1 MKYSCTFKDYSYL
14 CGVKIINRMEKR
26 ELTQKEE
33 EILGCFWKRG
43 AMFIRE
49 LLDMQDEP
57 KPHYNTLST
66 IVRIL
71 EEKGYMTYKAYGN
84 TYQYYPTV
92 SEGEYR
98 NYNLNK
104 MVDKYFD
111 KSYLRVVS
119 SLIEEEK
126 LSVDELQKLI
136 EKIKQSKT
144 NE

>member
-1 MKYSCTFKDYSYL
+1 MQQKKMIEMK
-14 CGVKIINRMEKR
+14 RR
-26 ELTQKEE
+26 ELTEKEE
-33 EILGCFWKRG
+33 EILGYFWKRG

-71 EEKGYMTYKAYGN
+71 EEKGYMAYKAYGN

-92 SEGEYR
+92 SEDEYR
-98 NYNLNK
+98 KFNLNNLI
-104 MVDKYFD
+104 DRYFD
-111 KSYLRVVS
+111 KSCVRVVS

-126 LSVDELQKLI
+126 LSIDELQKLI
-136 EKIKQSKT
+136 EQIKAQKKR
-144 NE
+144 